1 MVADFACGRTFRER
15 FPQMLDKT
23 LPMFLEQWYKGAF
36 LSLGM
41 DGETAELSSPKTER
55 DVSNGGCW
63 TLNTWEF
70 PRDVVE
76 SSLYSILEHGGVDR
90 RFYLSQRAC
99 QGILSRAERHGKV
112 LPDVLMQALTKIA
125 EGCSQTS
132 SEQQSPKKTSQT
144 QTKNIDDSEDG

>member
-1 MVADFACGRTFRER
+1 MVADFACGKMFQER
-15 FPQMLDKT
+15 FPQMMDKT

-36 LSLGM
+36 LSLGT
-41 DGETAELSSPKTER
+41 DGEIQGSSSPKTER

-70 PRDVVE
+70 RRDAVE

-99 QGILSRAERHGKV
+99 QGILNRAEKHGKV
-112 LPDVLMQALTKIA
+112 LPEVLMLALTRIA
-125 EGCSQTS
+125 KGCSQTS
-132 SEQQSPKKTSQT
+132 SEHQSPEKTSQT
-144 QTKNIDDSEDG
+144 KTKNTDDPENG